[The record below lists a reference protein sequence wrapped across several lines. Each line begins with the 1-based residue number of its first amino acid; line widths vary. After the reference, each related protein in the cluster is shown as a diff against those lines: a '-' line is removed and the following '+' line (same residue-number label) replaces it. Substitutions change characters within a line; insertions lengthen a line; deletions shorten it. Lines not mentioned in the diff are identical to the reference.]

1 MSILQESGIKKKRD
15 GKREDQL
22 VDRGK
27 RLERVRGWQ
36 IVRDRN
42 DP

>member
-1 MSILQESGIKKKRD
+1 MSILQESGGNKERWRE
-15 GKREDQL
+15 REDQL

-27 RLERVRGWQ
+27 RFERVRGWQ
-36 IVRDRN
+36 IVRDKN

>member
-1 MSILQESGIKKKRD
+1 MSICRNRGVIKRE
-15 GKREDQL
+15 REDQL